1 MSFSLKNVSYSY
13 VDALDQDDPSKPFKG
28 ISIDT
33 LEISKTGITAIIG
46 PSGSGKTTLLSVL
59 AGFVSPTV
67 AQNGHLKL
75 RGQDFRTDGH
85 AAGRV
90 SFIFQSPFLL
100 GAASNL
106 TNILQGHVAS
116 QSDCLKPISPAHLR
130 HTLSCLG
137 LADNGNMLV
146 GKRASSL
153 SGGEAQR
160 IAIARALLTDSDVIL
175 CDEPT
180 SSLDDINAERA
191 LGALQDWSLENE
203 KPVIWVTHNLEQAA
217 RYANHF
223 VFVSGGRLYRAKDLV
238 AEDLKVDDP
247 RLLDKSAVDDR
258 IMLLRAFAKEIAL
271 FSPSKLD
278 DDSHDQ
284 TKTTIS
290 RSKYARWIA
299 NAISTDTVA
308 FGFVD
313 KDQPTALA
321 TGGATAPFEIHPPDG
336 AKPHEYH

>member
-116 QSDCLKPISPAHLR
+116 QSDCPENPFRRRTCAIPFRVWVLLITEICWWANALPACQVAR
-130 HTLSCLG
+130 HSG
-137 LADNGNMLV
+137 
-146 GKRASSL
+146 SL
-153 SGGEAQR
+153 S
-160 IAIARALLTDSDVIL
+160 
-175 CDEPT
+175 
-180 SSLDDINAERA
+180 
-191 LGALQDWSLENE
+191 
-203 KPVIWVTHNLEQAA
+203 H
-217 RYANHF
+217 
-223 VFVSGGRLYRAKDLV
+223 
-238 AEDLKVDDP
+238 
-247 RLLDKSAVDDR
+247 
-258 IMLLRAFAKEIAL
+258 
-271 FSPSKLD
+271 
-278 DDSHDQ
+278 
-284 TKTTIS
+284 
-290 RSKYARWIA
+290 
-299 NAISTDTVA
+299 
-308 FGFVD
+308 
-313 KDQPTALA
+313 
-321 TGGATAPFEIHPPDG
+321 APC
-336 AKPHEYH
+336 